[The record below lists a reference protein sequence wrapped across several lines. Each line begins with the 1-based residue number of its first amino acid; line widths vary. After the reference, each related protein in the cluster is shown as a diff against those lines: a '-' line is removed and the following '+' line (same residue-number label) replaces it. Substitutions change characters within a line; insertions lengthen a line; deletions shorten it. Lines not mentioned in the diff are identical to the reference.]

1 MAGNHGGGLSIPEAL
16 YAKEIG
22 KLVLDY
28 LKTQDVQG
36 LAEQADTQAVALLTR
51 IKAILD
57 DSTLSD
63 PECFWRIEAM
73 VDAFH
78 DAGIGLSRHD
88 W

>member
-1 MAGNHGGGLSIPEAL
+1 MAGNSSDGLSIPEAL

-22 KLVLDY
+22 KQVLDY
-28 LKTQDVQG
+28 LKAQDVQG
-36 LAEQADTQAVALLTR
+36 LTEQVDTQAMALLTR
-51 IKAILD
+51 IKAILE

-63 PECFWRIEAM
+63 PECFWRIDAM

-78 DAGIGLSRHD
+78 DAGIGISRHD